1 MKLFPNTVK
10 GVIYAIDEIFNQ
22 NRYADKVIEKTLK
35 SNSKWGSRDR
45 AFVAES
51 VYEMVRWWRLV
62 NEVSPTKDLYH
73 LFGTYW
79 VLQGKGLPDWQE
91 FKALDPQKIKE
102 KYETVIS
109 NRAIK
114 QSIPDWLDEM
124 GASLLGEKWDKEI
137 DILNQK
143 AEVVLRVNTLKIS
156 REQLAKRLAEE
167 GIGTYAPKGYKDAL
181 VLGRR
186 QNIFKNPAFKE
197 GLFEVQDAS
206 SQLVATAMDVKPGM
220 RVIDACAG
228 SGGKSLHLAAL
239 MENKGRILSMD
250 LEDWKLQNTKLR
262 ARRNGISIIEPK
274 VIEGNKTIKRLKESA
289 DRVLL
294 DVPCSG
300 LGVLKRNPDTKWKLS
315 PESIEKVQGIQQEII
330 QNYSSMVKP
339 GGILVYATCSILPTE
354 NQEQVEKFLSS
365 EKGKDFELLEDQ
377 KVLAQESGF
386 DGFYIAK
393 LRKKGPSS
401 ISTA

>member
-1 MKLFPNTVK
+1 
-10 GVIYAIDEIFNQ
+10 
-22 NRYADKVIEKTLK
+22 
-35 SNSKWGSRDR
+35 
-45 AFVAES
+45 
-51 VYEMVRWWRLV
+51 
-62 NEVSPTKDLYH
+62 
-73 LFGTYW
+73 
-79 VLQGKGLPDWQE
+79 
-91 FKALDPQKIKE
+91 
-102 KYETVIS
+102 
-109 NRAIK
+109 
-114 QSIPDWLDEM
+114 
-124 GASLLGEKWDKEI
+124 
-137 DILNQK
+137 
-143 AEVVLRVNTLKIS
+143 VVLRVNTLKIS
-156 REQLAKRLAEE
+156 KEQLAKRLAEE
-167 GIGTYAPKGYKDAL
+167 GIGTFAPKGYKDAL

-186 QNIFKNPAFKE
+186 QNIFKSPAFKE

-206 SQLVATAMDVKPGM
+206 SQLVATALDVKPGM

-250 LEDWKLQNTKLR
+250 LEEWKLQNTKLR
-262 ARRNGISIIEPK
+262 ARRNGISIIEPR

-354 NQEQVEKFLSS
+354 NQQQVERFLSS
-365 EKGKDFELLEDQ
+365 ENGQNFELVEDQ
-377 KVLAQESGF
+377 KVLSQESGF

-393 LRKKGPSS
+393 LRKKEAS
-401 ISTA
+401 